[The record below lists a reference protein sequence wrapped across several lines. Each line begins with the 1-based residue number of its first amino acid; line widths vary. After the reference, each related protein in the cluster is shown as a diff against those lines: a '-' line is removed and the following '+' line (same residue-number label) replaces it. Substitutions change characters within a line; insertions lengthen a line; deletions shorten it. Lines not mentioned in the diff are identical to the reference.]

1 MHNGTFFMIL
11 HYLGLY
17 HCALSIL
24 SILGKLRC
32 WDSFGVGPVLGLGQF
47 WDGPVLGLGQF
58 WDGPVLAGP
67 VLAGPVLGMGQF
79 WVWASFVWAS
89 FGPASYGGQVM
100 SLDTKSLQMLIAM

>member
-24 SILGKLRC
+24 SILGQLRC
-32 WDSFGVGPVLGLGQF
+32 WTSFRIGPVLGLGQF

-58 WDGPVLAGP
+58 WDGP

-89 FGPASYGGQVM
+89 FGPASYGGSVM
-100 SLDTKSLQMLIAM
+100 SRPVLS